1 MQRLVFWLAYPIL
14 WGISILPYRLFYL
27 FSDFAFFL
35 IFYVVGYRKKVVA
48 ANLRLAFPEK
58 SEEEI
63 LKIRKK
69 FYRHFCD
76 LFLEMA
82 KTLTIS
88 EEELKSRFIL
98 KNPEEMKRLESLN
111 KSYVIMLAHYNSYE
125 WVIALRSHGMNY
137 KAYGVY
143 QKIENKYFDDLIC
156 KSRGRFETTMVSK
169 KESVKEMI
177 KNKRDGVLSA
187 YGMIADQAPSLGIA
201 KYWRPFFG
209 HVVPVYTGGEEMA
222 KRMDHSVTYLKIDKV
237 KRGYYEAELVPITD
251 NPKDFPDYE
260 ITDKYI
266 ELVEQQ
272 IREKPE
278 FYLWSHKRW
287 KHEGKREEI
296 GFFG

>member
-1 MQRLVFWLAYPIL
+1 MQRLVFWMAFPIL

-35 IFYVVGYRKKVVA
+35 IYHVVGYRKKVVA
-48 ANLRLAFPEK
+48 SNLKLAFPLK
-58 SEEEI
+58 SEKEI
-63 LKIRKK
+63 LAIRKK

-76 LFLEMA
+76 IFLEMA

-88 EEELKSRFIL
+88 EEELKKRFVL
-98 KNPEEMKRLESLN
+98 KNPEEMKRLESLG

-125 WVIALRSHGMNY
+125 WVIALRSQGMTY

-143 QKIENKYFDDLIC
+143 KKIQNKYFDALIR
-156 KSRGRFETTMVSK
+156 KSRGKFETTMVSR

-187 YGMIADQAPSLGIA
+187 YGLIADQAPSHGIA
-201 KYWRPFFG
+201 KYWRPFFDR
-209 HVVPVYTGGEEMA
+209 VVPVYTGGEDLA
-222 KRMDHSVTYLKIDKV
+222 KKLDHAVTYLHINKV
-237 KRGYYEAELVPITD
+237 KRGYYEAEFIPITD
-251 NPKDFPDYE
+251 HPKGLPDYE

-266 ELVEQQ
+266 DLVEQQ
-272 IREKPE
+272 IRKKPE

-296 GFFG
+296 GFHR